1 MRRFLL
7 PWEGGSCIIKAI
19 TQMIDLKTVKETFH
33 QEDPMYT
40 IVIADDEAEL
50 RQALIRRINWKE
62 IGFEVVGEAENG
74 AEALELVEK
83 LEPDLLLT
91 DVRMPFMSGIE
102 LARAVREIRPNIQI
116 AFLSGFDDFT
126 YAQQAI
132 QYNIISYILKPV
144 SSKELT
150 EELKKIKQ
158 KIDVKFEEFT
168 RKNAEQE
175 QQNLMVFF
183 MPLLLDSFSDVQ
195 GEEREE
201 ALIQEAVRRGFIKPE
216 HVHMHYTVLVTSFGD
231 NKGNNYTSENGV
243 NAVNLIL
250 RKYIRYV
257 SFYTEGRVVSLLAG
271 TRTSLSKYLH
281 IIVED
286 ISQSVRRIMNLT
298 ASIGVSR
305 MVPGL
310 GHCHEAYLEA
320 MDALGYAR
328 RSDTG
333 VAFISDI
340 ERTAVLD
347 QETVQA
353 AVNEIES
360 LLRSGTEEEL
370 RACSERLFEELEQED
385 TPAMNIQLVMVQLI
399 AAVFRVVNAVADSEA
414 IQNLQKTS
422 PLLGQ
427 LFFENPREMEERYL
441 AFCLAARELAAEHRK
456 KSGSVICDRA
466 LSIMESRFMDPELS
480 LNSISGEICVSPNYL
495 STLIKRSTGSTFI
508 DLLTRKRMETAKKL
522 LLETSM
528 KIREIS
534 EKCGYNDQH
543 YFSYCFKK
551 YEGISPNACRRK
563 HEEGQI

>member
-1 MRRFLL
+1 
-7 PWEGGSCIIKAI
+7 
-19 TQMIDLKTVKETFH
+19 
-33 QEDPMYT
+33 MYT

-50 RQALIRRINWKE
+50 RQALIRRIDWKE
-62 IGFEVVGEAENG
+62 VGFEVVGEAENG
-74 AEALELVEK
+74 VEALELVEK

-132 QYNIISYILKPV
+132 QYNIISYLLKPI

-168 RKNAEQE
+168 KKNAEQE
-175 QQNLMVFF
+175 QQSLMVFF
-183 MPLLLDSFSDVQ
+183 MPLLLDSFLDAQ

-201 ALIQEAVRRGFIKPE
+201 ALIKEAVRRGFIGPE
-216 HVHMHYTVLVTSFGD
+216 HTYMHYTVLVTSFWDGQGK
-231 NKGNNYTSENGV
+231 NRTSEGDV

-250 RKYIRYV
+250 RKYIRYI
-257 SFYTEGRVVSLLAG
+257 SFYTEGRIVSLLTG
-271 TRTSLSKYLH
+271 TRTSLTKYLH

-286 ISQSVRRIMNLT
+286 ISQSVKRIMNLT

-333 VAFISDI
+333 VSFISDI
-340 ERTAVLD
+340 ERTATFD
-347 QETVQA
+347 QEAVQA
-353 AVNEIES
+353 AVNEIER

-370 RACSERLFEELEQED
+370 RSYLEQLFEELEQED
-385 TPAMNIQLVMVQLI
+385 APAMNIQLVMVQLI

-427 LFFENPREMEERYL
+427 LFFENPREMKERYL

-456 KSGSVICDRA
+456 KSSSVICDRA

-480 LNSISGEICVSPNYL
+480 LNSISGEISVSPNYL

-522 LLETSM
+522 LLETPM
-528 KIREIS
+528 KIREVS

-563 HEEGQI
+563 HEEGQA

>member
-1 MRRFLL
+1 MYNKSNCTDDIL
-7 PWEGGSCIIKAI
+7 KI
-19 TQMIDLKTVKETFH
+19 TGYGTGMEAL
-33 QEDPMYT
+33 MYT

-50 RQALIRRINWKE
+50 RQALIRRIDWKE
-62 IGFEVVGEAENG
+62 VGFEVVGEAENG

-132 QYNIISYILKPV
+132 QYNIISYLLKPI

-150 EELKKIKQ
+150 EELKNIKQ

-168 RKNAEQE
+168 KKNAEQE

-183 MPLLLDSFSDVQ
+183 MPLLLDSFFDTQ

-201 ALIQEAVRRGFIKPE
+201 ALIQEAVRRGFIRPE
-216 HVHMHYTVLVTSFGD
+216 HTYMHYTVLVTSFWDDRG
-231 NKGNNYTSENGV
+231 GNRTSEDDV

-250 RKYIRYV
+250 RKYIHYV
-257 SFYTEGRVVSLLAG
+257 SFYTDGRIVSLLAG
-271 TRTSLSKYLH
+271 TRTSLAKYLH

-286 ISQSVRRIMNLT
+286 ISQSVKRIMNLT

-333 VAFISDI
+333 VSFISDI
-340 ERTAVLD
+340 ERTAALD

-353 AVNEIES
+353 AVNEIER

-370 RACSERLFEELEQED
+370 RTYLEQLFADLEQED

-427 LFFENPREMEERYL
+427 LFFENPREMKERYL

-456 KSGSVICDRA
+456 KSSSVICDRA

-480 LNSISGEICVSPNYL
+480 LNAISSEISVSPNYL

-508 DLLTRKRMETAKKL
+508 DLLTRKRMATAKKL
-522 LLETSM
+522 LLETPM
-528 KIREIS
+528 KIREVS

-563 HEEGQI
+563 HEEGQA

>member
-1 MRRFLL
+1 
-7 PWEGGSCIIKAI
+7 
-19 TQMIDLKTVKETFH
+19 
-33 QEDPMYT
+33 
-40 IVIADDEAEL
+40 
-50 RQALIRRINWKE
+50 
-62 IGFEVVGEAENG
+62 
-74 AEALELVEK
+74 
-83 LEPDLLLT
+83 
-91 DVRMPFMSGIE
+91 
-102 LARAVREIRPNIQI
+102 
-116 AFLSGFDDFT
+116 
-126 YAQQAI
+126 
-132 QYNIISYILKPV
+132 
-144 SSKELT
+144 
-150 EELKKIKQ
+150 
-158 KIDVKFEEFT
+158 
-168 RKNAEQE
+168 
-175 QQNLMVFF
+175 
-183 MPLLLDSFSDVQ
+183 
-195 GEEREE
+195 
-201 ALIQEAVRRGFIKPE
+201 
-216 HVHMHYTVLVTSFGD
+216 MHYTVLVTSFWD
-231 NKGNNYTSENGV
+231 EKGRNRTSEGDM

-257 SFYTEGRVVSLLAG
+257 SFYTDGRIVSLLAG
-271 TRTSLSKYLH
+271 TRTSLTKYLH

-286 ISQSVRRIMNLT
+286 ISQSVRRIMSLT

-333 VAFISDI
+333 VSFISDI
-340 ERTAVLD
+340 ERTATLD
-347 QETVQA
+347 QEMVQA

-370 RACSERLFEELEQED
+370 RAYLEQLFADLEQED

-414 IQNLQKTS
+414 IQNLQKTF

-427 LFFENPREMEERYL
+427 LFFENPREMKERYL

-456 KSGSVICDRA
+456 KSSSVICDRA

-480 LNSISGEICVSPNYL
+480 LNSISGEISVSPNYL

-508 DLLTRKRMETAKKL
+508 DLLTRKRMAAAKKL
-522 LLETSM
+522 LLETPM

-563 HEEGQI
+563 HEEGQA